1 MSKFW
6 DAFHNVEWDSWT
18 VGSRG
23 GPL

>member
-6 DAFHNVEWDSWT
+6 DAFHNAEWDPWT